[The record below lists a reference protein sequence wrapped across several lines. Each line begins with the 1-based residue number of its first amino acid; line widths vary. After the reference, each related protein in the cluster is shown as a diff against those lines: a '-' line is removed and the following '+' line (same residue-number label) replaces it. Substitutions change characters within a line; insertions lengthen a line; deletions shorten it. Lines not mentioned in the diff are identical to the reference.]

1 MAHASLIPRT
11 QRMVGEHNVQISE
24 TPGKPL
30 LLLVRMAARGMGVW
44 DGVWD
49 RLAELFTVAQ
59 FDLPAPDLDRTE
71 DTRQIFRAYAR
82 MCVAVAAGLGHGRFH
97 IFGWTGGT
105 HVAIHALIAHPR
117 HILSCVLLGPVCAL
131 PDNRVVEHGLGVQRL
146 LLDKSLEDYTYSWI
160 LSGLTWDYALDH
172 YDRIESIVRDRM
184 AADKGRLDTERVFK
198 WIRALRFPS
207 YTDTELETIT
217 TPTFIAVQEFDRW
230 PSLAMAR
237 RLHGLIPDSELGVV
251 HGGGALV
258 LMEAP
263 ERFIATAGRFLRA
276 AAAGSQAPRPVLRQ
290 QGQLDVL
297 RAGIRTGVV
306 EHLASSA
313 VVFLH
318 GWLMSP
324 AMWSEAI
331 AQLGSVGR
339 CVALWQPGHGPS
351 SAPPQ
356 DLTMDQWADWV
367 AGNLDSLG
375 IARAVLV
382 GHSMGGLLAQA
393 MLRRHPTRVG
403 GLVLVGIQDTP
414 WPRQRGEDFRARAAA
429 LASGWNTDLARTTA
443 ERLLGPRL
451 LERDAGILGRFDA
464 QVRRHDLNG
473 LPHLAHAIA
482 TRPDFSATPP
492 PADVPTLVVHGT
504 GDAAVDVAAGR
515 AMARRIPG
523 ARFVAVPGAG
533 HCLPLEE
540 PAQFARILGRFLR
553 THSLP
558 ASAAKIP

>member
-1 MAHASLIPRT
+1 MDLASPAPRT
-11 QRMVGEHNVQISE
+11 HRMVGDRNVQISE

-59 FDLPAPDLDRTE
+59 FDLPAPDLDRTD
-71 DTRQIFRAYAR
+71 DTREIFRAYAR
-82 MCVAVAAGLGHGRFH
+82 MCVEVAAGLGHERFH

-105 HVAIHALIAHPR
+105 HVAIHALIAYPQ
-117 HILSCVLLGPVCAL
+117 HIQSCVLLGPVCAL

-160 LSGLTWDYALDH
+160 LSGLSWDYTLDH
-172 YDRIESIVRDRM
+172 YDRIDTIVRDRM

-207 YTDTELETIT
+207 YTDTELEAIT

-237 RLHGLIPDSELGVV
+237 RLNGLIPDSELGVV

-263 ERFIATAGRFLRA
+263 EKFMATAGRFLRA
-276 AAAGSQAPRPVLRQ
+276 AAAGPRAPRQVIRQ
-290 QGQLDVL
+290 PGQVEVL
-297 RAGIRTGVV
+297 RAGIRTGAV
-306 EHLASSA
+306 EHQASTA

-318 GWLMSP
+318 GWLMGP

-331 AQLGSVGR
+331 AQLGPVGR

-351 SAPPQ
+351 TAPPHGI
-356 DLTMDQWADWV
+356 TMAQWADWV
-367 AGNLDSLG
+367 ITNLDGLG
-375 IARAVLV
+375 ITRAVLV

-393 MLRRHPTRVG
+393 VLRRHPSRVS

-414 WPRQRGEDFRARAAA
+414 WPRQRGEDFCARAAA
-429 LASGWNTDLARTTA
+429 LASQWSIDLARTTA

-451 LERDAGILGRFDA
+451 LERDAGILGRFHA
-464 QVRRHDLNG
+464 GVQQHDLHG

-482 TRPDFSATPP
+482 TRPDFSEEAP
-492 PADVPTLVVHGT
+492 PAQVPTLVVHGT
-504 GDAAVDVAAGR
+504 GDTAIDIAAGR

-523 ARFVAVPGAG
+523 ARFVAMPDAG

-540 PAQFARILGRFLR
+540 PTRFAQALGQFLR
-553 THSLP
+553 RHRLP
-558 ASAAKIP
+558 GAGA